1 MYARALGEGART
13 KPGLRGCTLRVGGG
27 RVVHPSFLLFF
38 AAVLPSSAAFKRNA
52 IVSGGLRDG
61 SLWFRGARGVFFGV
75 CGVLFLQRSQVGFS
89 PLWGLGGVVVG
100 RVLLLCSWLL
110 PWDAVWGTGTPFTP
124 WPLHSSHSIPIHPM
138 ASPCTPLP
146 PHAPRCLSIDPI
158 RPHTPYKITP
168 CLPKP
173 GDSCPALIQTLQTA
187 WTQHQQAQSCPMLR
201 ESSLGS
207 TRYQL
212 EGQHPNI
219 NTVFSGFGVVLCFF
233 LTCSK
238 DRRLR
243 GPHNLTGLTMF
254 PRAAFLPAWPT
265 TTRACLYGSPSPRV
279 F

>member
-61 SLWFRGARGVFFGV
+61 SLRFRGARGVFFGV
-75 CGVLFLQRSQVGFS
+75 CGVLFLQRLQVGFS

-110 PWDAVWGTGTPFTP
+110 PWDAVWGAGTPFTP

-146 PHAPRCLSIDPI
+146 PHTPRCLSIHPI
-158 RPHTPYKITP
+158 TSP
-168 CLPKP
+168 C
-173 GDSCPALIQTLQTA
+173 TLVMPLQN
-187 WTQHQQAQSCPMLR
+187 
-201 ESSLGS
+201 
-207 TRYQL
+207 
-212 EGQHPNI
+212 HP
-219 NTVFSGFGVVLCFF
+219 
-233 LTCSK
+233 
-238 DRRLR
+238 
-243 GPHNLTGLTMF
+243 GLTQS
-254 PRAAFLPAWPT
+254 RGQLPSLNPDPT
-265 TTRACLYGSPSPRV
+265 DSLDSAPAGPILPDAP
-279 F
+279 

>member
-1 MYARALGEGART
+1 MVR
-13 KPGLRGCTLRVGGG
+13 
-27 RVVHPSFLLFF
+27 
-38 AAVLPSSAAFKRNA
+38 
-52 IVSGGLRDG
+52 
-61 SLWFRGARGVFFGV
+61 FGF
-75 CGVLFLQRSQVGFS
+75 G
-89 PLWGLGGVVVG
+89 GLGGYFLGCVG
-100 RVLLLCSWLL
+100 FYSCRGCRWVFLPYGVSVGWWWVGSYCCAHGSCPGMLCGELGPHSPHSLSIH
-110 PWDAVWGTGTPFTP
+110 PTASPFTP
-124 WPLHSSHSIPIHPM
+124 WPPRAPHCLPTHPA
-138 ASPCTPLP
+138 ASPYTPLP
-146 PHAPRCLSIDPI
+146 PHAPWRC
-158 RPHTPYKITP
+158 PYKITLG
-168 CLPKP
+168 LPKA
-173 GDSCPALIQTLQTA
+173 GDSCPASIQTLQTA

-265 TTRACLYGSPSPRV
+265 TTRACLYGSPSPHV